1 MTLGFLRLHGNSEL
15 LRRNLRELKKKDE
28 IELKNCD
35 TKSDE
40 AGLQRE
46 REKLE
51 RENPIRDFFARE
63 RMRKRERERI
73 VRAT

>member
-1 MTLGFLRLHGNSEL
+1 M
-15 LRRNLRELKKKDE
+15 RELKKKDE

-63 RMRKRERERI
+63 RMRKRERERE
-73 VRAT
+73 RERENRESDLMECYLK